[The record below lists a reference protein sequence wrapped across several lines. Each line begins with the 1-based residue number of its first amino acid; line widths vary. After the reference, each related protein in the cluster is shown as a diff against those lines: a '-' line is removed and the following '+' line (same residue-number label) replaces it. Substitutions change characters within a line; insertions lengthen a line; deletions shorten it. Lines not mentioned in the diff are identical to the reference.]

1 MDTLFFC
8 FRKKLDYLKFQES
21 SVSQSNIV
29 EIFEAIHEIKLHQ
42 LEDKKISEW
51 KQTQKK
57 LYNISLQRLN
67 IAHIQ
72 EAGGIFID
80 QIKNVIMSFFAA
92 TSVIEGDMTLGMMM
106 AMQYIMGQ
114 INAPILQFIQFVQ
127 SYQDAKIALER
138 INEVHETPNEDGGF
152 NKTDSYIP
160 SKETKCT
167 YKY

>member
-1 MDTLFFC
+1 MCFHCIPFGQYYLLFMDTLFLRY
-8 FRKKLDYLKFQES
+8 RKKLDYLKFQES

-106 AMQYIMGQ
+106 AMQYIMGK
-114 INAPILQFIQFVQ
+114 NVVNRKFICMKRKGAGMLTIVP
-127 SYQDAKIALER
+127 
-138 INEVHETPNEDGGF
+138 PN
-152 NKTDSYIP
+152 P
-160 SKETKCT
+160 
-167 YKY
+167 